1 MADILELLR
10 SENEDV
16 EWCGPNG
23 LFQRGAKEIE
33 RLRAALD
40 EVQELIGGYVDI
52 RDGDNGPMPNDAMR
66 AVQVIDAALMREIE
80 APGGD

>member
-16 EWCGPNG
+16 EWCGPSG
-23 LFQRGAKEIE
+23 LFQRAAKEIA

-52 RDGDNGPMPNDAMR
+52 RDGANGPTPNDAMR
-66 AVQVIDAALMREIE
+66 AIQVIDGALMREIE
-80 APGGD
+80 VPGGD